1 MMSDRCRGVA
11 HDLSHPSGECD
22 DGAVP
27 ATRALP
33 SSPRAI
39 AAIFFACVFTL
50 AVPSAL
56 LAAGTDTEVE
66 PQDDTEITDDTVYYY
81 DLEKDPS
88 ECIGFLP
95 KPGCGK
101 EPEDAGERGG
111 ALQYATFAVMLGGI
125 GVIATVIGRNVIRRD
140 RVVNAPRNTS
150 MTSDEPK
157 NTPSN

>member
-1 MMSDRCRGVA
+1 
-11 HDLSHPSGECD
+11 
-22 DGAVP
+22 VP